1 MPGKNASALILD
13 ALHDLIDDQFS
24 LFRHKLIY
32 SEQERE
38 ERRFKASEVH
48 GKSRVEITEVLVS
61 RCSSEAVDRTIV
73 ILKEIGCNREAE
85 RLAAKAA
92 DLPQTAKAADLP
104 RTAGASGAPAR
115 QGGHFV
121 DRHQIEL
128 IKRVANI
135 KPILDYLLRENVLR
149 PEQYDEARV
158 IPTKQDQMR
167 FLYRGPLTAGGD
179 RSKDVLLSVLE
190 KEEPFLIQDL
200 RESEG

>member
-1 MPGKNASALILD
+1 MARKNASALILD

-48 GKSRVEITEVLVS
+48 GKSRIEITEVLVS
-61 RCSSEAVDRTIV
+61 RCSSEAVERTIV
-73 ILKEIGCNREAE
+73 ILKESGCNREAE

-92 DLPQTAKAADLP
+92 DLPRK
-104 RTAGASGAPAR
+104 
-115 QGGHFV
+115 GGHFV

-135 KPILDYLLRENVLR
+135 KPILDYLLQENVLR

-158 IPTKQDQMR
+158 ITTKQDQMR
-167 FLYRGPLTAGGD
+167 FLYHGPLKAGGD

-190 KEEPFLIQDL
+190 REEPFLIQDL
-200 RESEG
+200 RESEGET